1 MSEAIY
7 RKYRPK
13 TFEEV
18 TNQNHVKV
26 TLRNQ
31 IASDKVAHAY
41 LFAGPRGVGKTTIA
55 RLLAKALNC
64 KERKESEPCGTCD
77 HCVQLDE
84 GRALDVVEIDAAS
97 HTGVDNVRENI
108 IDAVRFSPG
117 QGAYKVFII
126 DEVHMLST
134 SAFNALLKTLE
145 EPPEH
150 AIFILATTEVHKI
163 PATILSRCQRFD
175 FHRIATQD
183 MIERLQAHCKA
194 EGVKVDDEV
203 LASIARLS
211 EGCLRD
217 GESLLGQILALGEKE
232 ITAEQASL
240 ILPVTNTATVVD
252 IVEAVSR
259 RDQTQ
264 ALEIVNG
271 FVDQGGSVRN
281 LVDELIDFVRTMMLV
296 GLEGPY
302 HDHYDKATMER
313 VRNMLNMMPAQN
325 CRTFLDLI
333 LSARTRPTHDAL
345 PHLPLELAI
354 VEYCMQGAPA
364 QPIPKQDP
372 PTPKQDPPP
381 PAAEPPSEPTPAAD
395 PAPAPEVPEPAAEQQ
410 SNPEQSTEVKKDA
423 SNASFSVEDLKNKWG
438 RCCEEIA
445 KKNIALP
452 LVLQKAVPLAVEDGE
467 VQIGFD
473 KKFHFDT
480 ISQPKNCQMLI
491 DAVNVVM
498 NSSVVIKPVFMREE
512 EEKTLDTL
520 VEAFGGSVV
529 E

>member
-64 KERKESEPCGTCD
+64 TERKESEPCGACN

-108 IDAVRFSPG
+108 IEAVRFSPG

-194 EGVKVDDEV
+194 EGVSVEDEV

-232 ITAEQASL
+232 VTAEQASL

-252 IVEAVSR
+252 IVDAVSR

-264 ALEIVNG
+264 ALETVNG

-281 LVDELIDFVRTMMLV
+281 LVDELIDFVRTMMLI

-313 VRNMLNMMPAQN
+313 IRSMLALMPAQN
-325 CRTFLDLI
+325 CRTFLDLL
-333 LSARTRPTHDAL
+333 LSARVRPTHDAL

-354 VEYCMQGAPA
+354 VEYCLQGAPA
-364 QPIPKQDP
+364 QPAPKQDP
-372 PTPKQDPPP
+372 PVPKQDPPAPSANP
-381 PAAEPPSEPTPAAD
+381 PSATEPTSKAPESKSAEP
-395 PAPAPEVPEPAAEQQ
+395 EQ
-410 SNPEQSTEVKKDA
+410 SSPKQSTEVKKDA

-452 LVLQKAVPLAVEDGE
+452 LVLQTAVPLAIEGTE
-467 VQIGFD
+467 VQLGFD
-473 KKFHFDT
+473 KKFHFET

-491 DAVNVVM
+491 DAVNIVM
-498 NSSVVIKPVFMREE
+498 NSSVVIKPVFMRAE